1 MTFGVRI
8 FMTQIL
14 FIAVHFTTCIVISL
28 LSFLF
33 HSFTPFPLVLLSSF
47 FFPHGLFPSF
57 VCLFFCPTH
66 HSFILSFSQSLW
78 LFVKQSVSY
87 WVSLSVIKS
96 VCQLICLSVSFSVCL
111 FFWIFFMII
120 AAPFPKMC
128 GCSSRYYTE
137 SGSCWAGENKRKVW
151 QRQR

>member
-1 MTFGVRI
+1 
-8 FMTQIL
+8 MTQIL
-14 FIAVHFTTCIVISL
+14 FIAAYFTTCIVTSL

-47 FFPHGLFPSF
+47 FPPWSF
-57 VCLFFCPTH
+57 SFLCLSVFLSNL
-66 HSFILSFSQSLW
+66 SFIHS
-78 LFVKQSVSY
+78 VIQSVSLTVNQTVCQSLSQSFSHK
-87 WVSLSVIKS
+87 VSLSVDLS
-96 VCQLICLSVSFSVCL
+96 VCLSVSFSVRL

-137 SGSCWAGENKRKVW
+137 SDSCWAGENKRKVW